1 MTTARTRTTWNQ
13 KLEDSK
19 GLPKMDPM
27 SKKWRE
33 RWGEGQMLIPA
44 PLEVNALMRTMPK
57 DKLTTIEQIR
67 ECIARKHGVTVACP
81 MTTGISA
88 WIAAHAASESEEAG
102 VSDTTPY
109 WRTLKAKGKLNP
121 KSPGEM
127 AHLNEGLRLEG
138 YQIIQRGKRWFVADL
153 KGPLSTPK
161 IHS

>member
-1 MTTARTRTTWNQ
+1 MARTRATWNQ

-19 GLPKMDPM
+19 GLPKMEPM
-27 SKKWRE
+27 PEKWRE

-44 PLEVNALMRTMPK
+44 PLEVNALMCMVPK

-67 ECIARKHGVTVACP
+67 ECLARKHGAAVACP
-81 MTTGISA
+81 MTTGIFT

-109 WRTLKAKGKLNP
+109 WRTLKAKGELNP
-121 KSPGEM
+121 KYPGGI
-127 AHLNEGLRLEG
+127 AHLSERLRLEG
-138 YQIIQRGKRWFVADL
+138 HHIIQRGKRWFVADL
-153 KGPLSTPK
+153 KGPLFTPK